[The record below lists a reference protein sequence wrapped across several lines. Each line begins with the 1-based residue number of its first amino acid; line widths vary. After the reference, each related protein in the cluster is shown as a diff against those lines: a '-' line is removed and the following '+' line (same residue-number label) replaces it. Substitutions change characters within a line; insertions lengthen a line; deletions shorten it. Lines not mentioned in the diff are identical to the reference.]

1 MAPLLQNRHCGGM
14 SDTNPATAAPP
25 APTRSRKPRTAL
37 LCAGIVVV
45 GLLVA
50 YRRYGGS
57 DCCAGQEQAAQAAVG
72 SASTTTA
79 TNPNATLTADEA
91 VDTAFEGCKASC
103 GSHSPTMKAAARPQ
117 PGAVLGE
124 VVHCPVSGAVFRV
137 KEDAV
142 KREVLGKSLYF
153 CCASCAAYFDAHR
166 TEILTARGIPFG
178 GA

>member
-1 MAPLLQNRHCGGM
+1 M
-14 SDTNPATAAPP
+14 SDTNPVTAAPP
-25 APTRSRKPRTAL
+25 APAPTRPRKARTAL
-37 LCAGIVVV
+37 LCAGLAVV

-57 DCCAGQEQAAQAAVG
+57 ECCAGHDPTAQAAAA

-91 VDTAFEGCKASC
+91 VDTVFEGCKASC
-103 GSHSPTMKAAARPQ
+103 GSHSPAMKAAARPQ
-117 PGAVLGE
+117 PGAVLGQ

-137 KEDAV
+137 QQDAV

-166 TEILTARGIPFG
+166 SEILTARGIPFG